1 MSEYQ
6 RDIGRALA
14 FLNEKP
20 LLRAAA
26 LTAFDRGDADIIR
39 QEEDGLLLRAR
50 SFPLVILCADSD
62 RTALEL
68 LEALPACQLMQNERT
83 ELDEAISARYGFSW
97 KTPVNNA
104 VYEKKSPVAVDPG
117 FEVRPLSMAD
127 YPLVRAHY
135 SLIGDEALARHMARG
150 DLLGGYAGD
159 EMVGFIGRHDEGSL
173 GMLYI
178 FPRFRRRGYAWQLE
192 GSLIN
197 RVLAGGE
204 RIFCQVI
211 LGNEASLALQR
222 KLGMTVCGDVV
233 SWLGK

>member
-14 FLNEKP
+14 FLSEKP

-83 ELDEAISARYGFSW
+83 ATGDQH
-97 KTPVNNA
+97 
-104 VYEKKSPVAVDPG
+104 
-117 FEVRPLSMAD
+117 PLR
-127 YPLVRAHY
+127 L
-135 SLIGDEALARHMARG
+135 
-150 DLLGGYAGD
+150 
-159 EMVGFIGRHDEGSL
+159 
-173 GMLYI
+173 
-178 FPRFRRRGYAWQLE
+178 QLE
-192 GSLIN
+192 DAGQQR
-197 RVLAGGE
+197 RV
-204 RIFCQVI
+204 
-211 LGNEASLALQR
+211 
-222 KLGMTVCGDVV
+222 
-233 SWLGK
+233 